1 MPRMDDVPA
10 SERVD
15 YLIVVASVVAS
26 DHDVSEAEIAALGEM
41 CREAKLADADR
52 DRVLAI
58 ARAHDRAVID
68 ASLARIKGDVA
79 VRVML
84 LQDAIT
90 IVFADGRLAPGESE
104 IIEQLGEALDVAP
117 AQIALIARNV
127 EATILGHK
135 DEQSLS
141 RELGAGVAASERAH
155 HPGVIRR
162 LYDRF
167 RKKS

>member
-1 MPRMDDVPA
+1 MQDVPA

-26 DHDVSEAEIAALGEM
+26 DREVRESELRAVEEL
-41 CREAKLADADR
+41 CQEAQISDSDR
-52 DRVLAI
+52 ARVLAV
-58 ARAHDRAVID
+58 AREHDRAVMA
-68 ASLARIKGDVA
+68 ASLARIKEDVA
-79 VRVML
+79 LRVRL

-90 IVFADGRLAPGESE
+90 IVFADGKLEPGESDVIDE
-104 IIEQLGEALDVAP
+104 LGRALDVAP
-117 AQIALIARNV
+117 AQIALIAREV

-135 DEQSLS
+135 DEQRLS